1 VRPLLRALLSSWLV
15 VVCLAALSRDAR
27 AETAIDLYTV
37 GPGSYLYSAYG
48 HSILCARDASAK
60 PAEGKGKCYDYG
72 VADKPDELYAFWGSV
87 RGRAIFVPI
96 SLDDRAL
103 VAFFTDQGRA
113 MERQVLPL
121 SADEASALAA
131 SLEHDVTSRFA
142 YAYHPYTANCASL
155 LRDRIDEATHGR
167 LRPGLSQ
174 PGAAT
179 FRQRMEV
186 GLSGRAF
193 ELAALSFILGPM
205 SERAPNGWEAMFTPE
220 GLRDGVAE
228 RLGVKAEPLAER
240 QAYILPTSVTAGRLL
255 IFLVAG
261 ALFAG
266 VRFGAR
272 KNRLGVAIKVV
283 GIVLGLLALLVDA
296 TALLSTW
303 PELSRNWCLV
313 VLLPTDLAL
322 GFMSPRWLVPY
333 LKARL
338 GMVVALAALEV
349 VSVVGQPVLPQV
361 VLVAL
366 PLAAIFFALRATA
379 KAPSPKAEPSAA

>member
-1 VRPLLRALLSSWLV
+1 MRKLLRAIFASWVV

-37 GPGSYLYSAYG
+37 GQGSYLYSAYG

-72 VADKPDELYAFWGSV
+72 VADKPDELYAFWGSL
-87 RGRAIFVPI
+87 RGRAIFVPV

-121 SADEASALAA
+121 SADEAAALAA
-131 SLEHDVTSRFA
+131 RLEHDLTSRFA
-142 YAYHPYTANCASL
+142 YAYHPYTANCASV

-174 PGAAT
+174 PGAASY
-179 FRQRMEV
+179 RQRMEA

-255 IFLVAG
+255 IFLVAA

-266 VRFGAR
+266 VRFAAR
-272 KNRLGVAIKVV
+272 KGRLGAATKVV
-283 GIVLGLLALLVDA
+283 GIVLGVLALGVEA
-296 TALLSTW
+296 TALVSTW
-303 PELSRNWCLV
+303 TELSRNFCLV

-338 GMVVALAALEV
+338 GMVVALAVLEV

-366 PLAAIFFALRATA
+366 PLAAIFFALRAPA
-379 KAPSPKAEPSAA
+379 KAPTPKAEPTSA

>member
-1 VRPLLRALLSSWLV
+1 MRKLLRAIFASWIV

-27 AETAIDLYTV
+27 AETAVDLYTV
-37 GPGSYLYSAYG
+37 GQGSYLYAAYG
-48 HSILCARDASAK
+48 HSILCVRDAQAK
-60 PAEGKGKCYDYG
+60 PGEGKGKCYDYG
-72 VADKPDELYAFWGSV
+72 VADKPDVFYALWGSV
-87 RGRAIFVPI
+87 RGRAIFVPV

-121 SADEASALAA
+121 SPDEASALATR
-131 SLEHDVTSRFA
+131 LEHDLTSRFA

-174 PGAAT
+174 PGAASY
-179 FRQRMEV
+179 RQRMEA

-240 QAYILPTSVTAGRLL
+240 QAYILQTSVTAGRLL
-255 IFLVAG
+255 IFLVAA

-266 VRFGAR
+266 VRFAAR
-272 KNRLGVAIKVV
+272 KGRLAAATKVV
-283 GIVLGLLALLVDA
+283 GIVLGVLALAVEA
-296 TALLSTW
+296 TALVSTW
-303 PELSRNWCLV
+303 PELSRNYCLV

-338 GMVVALAALEV
+338 GMVVALAVLEV
-349 VSVVGQPVLPQV
+349 VSVVGQPLLPQV

-366 PLAAIFFALRATA
+366 PLAAIFFALRAPS
-379 KAPSPKAEPSAA
+379 KAPTPKAEPTSA